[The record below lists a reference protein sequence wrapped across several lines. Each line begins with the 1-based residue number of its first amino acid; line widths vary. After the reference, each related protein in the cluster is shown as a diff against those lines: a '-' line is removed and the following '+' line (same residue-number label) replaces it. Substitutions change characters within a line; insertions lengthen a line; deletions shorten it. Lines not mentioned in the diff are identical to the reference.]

1 MRDKTNLITSIAF
14 DDNLGILI
22 SFFTGY
28 FKMFDPIEFKMIWQ
42 QSTDDL
48 KDINKSQENVVSK
61 VKDDRK

>member
-14 DDNLGILI
+14 DDNHGILI

-28 FKMFDPIEFKMIWQ
+28 FKMFDPIQFKMVWQ

-48 KDINKSQENVVSK
+48 KDVNKS
-61 VKDDRK
+61 

>member
-28 FKMFDPIEFKMIWQ
+28 FKMFDPIEFKMIW
-42 QSTDDL
+42 
-48 KDINKSQENVVSK
+48 
-61 VKDDRK
+61 